1 MAKKRKTAKDYF
13 RSPTKTCANWVF
25 KKQQSE
31 IPPSVGDE
39 GSRKRLTKK
48 WLAIQ
53 FKYRD
58 AKKKKYSVVA

>member
-13 RSPTKTCANWVF
+13 RSPTNTCANWVF

-48 WLAIQ
+48 WLAI
-53 FKYRD
+53 
-58 AKKKKYSVVA
+58 

>member
-39 GSRKRLTKK
+39 GSRKRLTKE
-48 WLAIQ
+48 WYFYQI
-53 FKYRD
+53 KYRD
-58 AKKKKYSVVA
+58 ARKNNYSVVA